1 MRSISW
7 DAFKPRAMAADGPV
21 MVKSQAGFSRARA
34 TRRLVAEMW
43 AREGRRTVSAA
54 IALALI
60 VVAVGVFAGF
70 RTRAFLIVEVVAVTL
85 VLGLCAR
92 VDASRSGGG

>member
-1 MRSISW
+1 
-7 DAFKPRAMAADGPV
+7 
-21 MVKSQAGFSRARA
+21 
-34 TRRLVAEMW
+34 
-43 AREGRRTVSAA
+43 VSAA

-70 RTRAFLIVEVVAVTL
+70 RTRAFLIVEVVAITL

-92 VDASRSGGG
+92 VDASRRGGG